1 MLLRGGLV
9 ADGIGT
15 TIRLADVLIDG
26 QQVVSIGGNGAPPAD
41 CEVIDLAPGS
51 VVGPGFIDAH
61 VHAEGPLLAT
71 GRVDGALAQG
81 VTTLVV
87 GQDGESWIG
96 ATADTARY
104 LNRTFAPVNGALEP
118 ARDLSVAGYRDAL
131 SGRLTQNV
139 AVLASQGT
147 IRHNIVGLAPGP
159 LGPGERAAARREV
172 EDALGDGAVGLS
184 SGLDYLPSRFGDFE
198 EVADIA
204 RPLAA
209 AGRPYVSHLRGYG
222 PQVRA
227 GLDEL
232 AAVGRGA
239 GIRVHASHLWGAP
252 ADIRGAFTSAEAAGV
267 AVTFDMYPYRKS
279 STTVAALL
287 LPADLQAEGP
297 RRTLAALADPHQR
310 AVLLAGEKFTDDFL
324 QDLYLGCLPA
334 HVAEFAGQ
342 SVTQA
347 AAGSSQSAGEWVLDL
362 LVSAELNVGA
372 HLDRPALSD
381 DHLAWLTS
389 DERHCA
395 GSDGIYQGQHPH
407 PRGYGSFARLAEQSL
422 ANGAAAGYQQLARH
436 LSVNAADAYG
446 LRKRGRLGPGMAAD
460 VCVIGSRGIT
470 SRATYGAPQE
480 KATGVDLVIVNGVIT
495 WRDGQPVTT
504 GFPGQ
509 FVN

>member
-104 LNRTFAPVNGALEP
+104 MNRTFAPVNGALEP

-252 ADIRGAFTSAEAAGV
+252 ADIRGRSRRLRPRAWRLPSTCTRTASPARLWRRSCSPLTCKPKAQGGHSRRWPIPTRGPSCWPGRSSPTTSCKISIWAACPPTLRSSPVNRVPRRRRAAPSRPGSGFSTFWSPQNSTSARTSTGLRSATTTWPGSRPTSGIALVRTASTKASIPIPADTAASP
-267 AVTFDMYPYRKS
+267 ASRS
-279 STTVAALL
+279 STW
-287 LPADLQAEGP
+287 
-297 RRTLAALADPHQR
+297 RTEPP
-310 AVLLAGEKFTDDFL
+310 
-324 QDLYLGCLPA
+324 LGI
-334 HVAEFAGQ
+334 
-342 SVTQA
+342 SN
-347 AAGSSQSAGEWVLDL
+347 S
-362 LVSAELNVGA
+362 
-372 HLDRPALSD
+372 
-381 DHLAWLTS
+381 
-389 DERHCA
+389 
-395 GSDGIYQGQHPH
+395 
-407 PRGYGSFARLAEQSL
+407 
-422 ANGAAAGYQQLARH
+422 
-436 LSVNAADAYG
+436 
-446 LRKRGRLGPGMAAD
+446 
-460 VCVIGSRGIT
+460 
-470 SRATYGAPQE
+470 
-480 KATGVDLVIVNGVIT
+480 
-495 WRDGQPVTT
+495 
-504 GFPGQ
+504 
-509 FVN
+509 